1 MKLESLNAVQQ
12 SQLLMLL
19 QNNQKLRI
27 LQCDLNR
34 TADTIYE
41 ILEFRIFAPL
51 QLLQKIKI
59 NKKQAFGIRCWKHMI
74 LVGARGLVLLD
85 V

>member
-12 SQLLMLL
+12 SQLLML
-19 QNNQKLRI
+19 